1 MATQPVATTATAS
14 GTRVLKESRDT
25 HMEKVDVYS
34 FVMICFELLTGARSH
49 SRTTTCRETRR
60 ARTSTLASGR
70 FVPVLDAQVP
80 GRHDEAVLARRPSA
94 TPVVRHFASICRVL
108 RYLKQFLASSRA
120 RPTRRRPLTT
130 STHQGAAA
138 EGEDRRRHA
147 RQ

>member
-1 MATQPVATTATAS
+1 MGTCTSRSPGLS
-14 GTRVLKESRDT
+14 GRACIITNCAKGSAN
-25 HMEKVDVYS
+25 
-34 FVMICFELLTGARSH
+34 GNAARGDDGNCIWYACSQGEPRH
-49 SRTTTCRETRR
+49 AHGGGRR